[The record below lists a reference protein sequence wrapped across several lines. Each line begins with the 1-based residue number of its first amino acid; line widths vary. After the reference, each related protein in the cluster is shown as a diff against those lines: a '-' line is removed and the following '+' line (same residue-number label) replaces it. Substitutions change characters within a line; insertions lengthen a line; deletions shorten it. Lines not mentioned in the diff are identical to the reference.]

1 MNFKIYNLDIGPAGP
16 IGPQG
21 PQGPVGPGGAG
32 ITMNDQSIGRVA
44 YCTNTTDTLKGS
56 DEFKYDEA
64 TNSVTTGA
72 NIITNQPSFDLLNTT
87 ATTIN
92 LGGAA
97 TTITQG
103 NTTNA
108 SQVKLSKV
116 IIDRNNN
123 NNGTIANGYT
133 LNFGDVSGEGIGS
146 NRNNPAN
153 GNELGLDFYTNSVR
167 RLQITNDGR
176 VGIGTAD
183 PGAALDINTSS
194 SEAYTGYYIKFNPA
208 FGVQTLQ
215 SENFGPGPWP
225 ISLRTVNWIYS
236 GAGYM
241 TSSDK
246 RIKDIISKSDSK
258 KDLETLNNVIITDY
272 TMKDKIT
279 DNKKYKKIIAQDL
292 ENIYPESVY
301 KTKNIIPNIYKTA
314 VAEKGIIFLETNLQ
328 KNTNIKIILENE
340 NIISKVLNVSDT
352 YFEIENKDISGN
364 IFVYGSEV
372 DDFLSIDYESVFC
385 LNISATQELYSRM
398 KKLENIV
405 TFLEKKI
412 DNLEKNLQSSQT
424 K

>member
-1 MNFKIYNLDIGPAGP
+1 
-16 IGPQG
+16 
-21 PQGPVGPGGAG
+21 
-32 ITMNDQSIGRVA
+32 
-44 YCTNTTDTLKGS
+44 
-56 DEFKYDEA
+56 
-64 TNSVTTGA
+64 
-72 NIITNQPSFDLLNTT
+72 
-87 ATTIN
+87 
-92 LGGAA
+92 
-97 TTITQG
+97 
-103 NTTNA
+103 
-108 SQVKLSKV
+108 
-116 IIDRNNN
+116 
-123 NNGTIANGYT
+123 
-133 LNFGDVSGEGIGS
+133 
-146 NRNNPAN
+146 
-153 GNELGLDFYTNSVR
+153 
-167 RLQITNDGR
+167 
-176 VGIGTAD
+176 
-183 PGAALDINTSS
+183 
-194 SEAYTGYYIKFNPA
+194 
-208 FGVQTLQ
+208 
-215 SENFGPGPWP
+215 
-225 ISLRTVNWIYS
+225 
-236 GAGYM
+236 M

-272 TMKDKIT
+272 TMKDKIA

-292 ENIYPESVY
+292 KGIYPESVY

-314 VAEKGIIFLETNLQ
+314 VVEKGIIFLETNLQ